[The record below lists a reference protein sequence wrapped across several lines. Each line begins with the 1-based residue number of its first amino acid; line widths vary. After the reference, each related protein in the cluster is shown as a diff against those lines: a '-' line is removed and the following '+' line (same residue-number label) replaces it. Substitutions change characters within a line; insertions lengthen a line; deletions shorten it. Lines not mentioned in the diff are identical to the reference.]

1 MADHPITPPQEPVNQ
16 WRAQAPVARDG
27 GAIREQWIATQAAR
41 WGADQELEVI
51 IHWLITGPYG
61 ASITAAHSDLFH
73 QLRAA
78 RRPKPPSLKEQAL
91 RILVE
96 NGTTLDGRVELD
108 RDDIAIINRALEALS
123 DD

>member
-1 MADHPITPPQEPVNQ
+1 MTDHPITPPPELVQQ
-16 WRAQAPVARDG
+16 LRIQAPMARDG
-27 GAIREQWIATQAAR
+27 GATREQWIATQAAR
-41 WGADQELEVI
+41 WSADQELDACCAWVEREI
-51 IHWLITGPYG
+51 GHGREWN
-61 ASITAAHSDLFH
+61 AE
-73 QLRAA
+73 LRAA